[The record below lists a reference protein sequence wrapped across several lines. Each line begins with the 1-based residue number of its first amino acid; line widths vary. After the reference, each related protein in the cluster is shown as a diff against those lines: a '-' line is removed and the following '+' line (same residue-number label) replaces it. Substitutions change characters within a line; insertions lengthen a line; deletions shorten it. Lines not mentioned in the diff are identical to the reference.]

1 MKFTLLLIIIIL
13 TSETNQAQ
21 NHNIRTTPLLT
32 FLYNSKGE
40 IGNICNTEYLKL
52 FTPDIKMENYNF
64 GLIKNENGLFA
75 YVDGTGSVYKATILK
90 NDSITFTR
98 IDSTKFYGNNF
109 NSIKFSYKKKLYS
122 LGGYGFWHKQG
133 QLTYFKEGLEWYIIK
148 LKDEFEWDN
157 YLFNYQL
164 KEDEIYSV
172 IRHKPNQEIDR
183 DEIITPYAVSL
194 NIKNKSLDKLG
205 LISKEIDLNH
215 ITFKIDIPS
224 LKGVLIASESGY
236 LLLNFINNKVYKLIN
251 NSKLNILESQ
261 AGSRIQNAFEY
272 NGKIYFN
279 KYSNEKLFNIKLEL
293 SDFKEES
300 YPLYN
305 KFSKNEFPFTLMF
318 LLLIIIIL
326 IIVIFY
332 KKIKISNKKQA
343 IYNYSIR
350 NVVNSLITSSADF
363 SDFERDLVLKIIEKS
378 KSRKYCTVNEIN
390 ELLGIKNKSM
400 EVQKR
405 VRTEFIN
412 RINYKFNETC
422 NINSTLIQRVR
433 SNDDSRYI
441 NYEITD
447 DNSDIFFKLINNK

>member
-1 MKFTLLLIIIIL
+1 MKLTLILLLNLFINGI
-13 TSETNQAQ
+13 TKGQ
-21 NHNIRTTPLLT
+21 NYTIPATPLLT

-40 IGNICNTEYLKL
+40 IGNISNSEYLKL
-52 FTPDIKMENYNF
+52 FTPDIKMESYNF
-64 GLIKNENGLFA
+64 GLLKNENGLFT
-75 YVDGTGSVYKATILK
+75 YVDGTGRVYKATILK

-109 NSIKFSYKKKLYS
+109 NSIKFSYKKKIYS
-122 LGGYGFWHKQG
+122 LGGYGFWHKHG
-133 QLTYFKEGLEWYIIK
+133 QLTYFKEGLEWFIIK
-148 LKDEFEWDN
+148 LKEEFEWDN

-164 KEDEIYSV
+164 KEGIVYSV
-172 IRHKPNQEIDR
+172 IRHKPNHEIDR
-183 DEIITPYAVSL
+183 DEFITPYAVSL
-194 NIKNKSLDKLG
+194 NIKNNTLDKLG
-205 LISKEIDLNH
+205 LISKEIDVNH
-215 ITFKIDIPS
+215 ITFKINIPS
-224 LKGVLIASESGY
+224 LKGLLIASESGY
-236 LLLNFINNKVYKLIN
+236 LLLNFINNKVYKLTN

-279 KYSNEKLFNIKLEL
+279 KYPNEKLFYIKLEL
-293 SDFKEES
+293 SDFTEES
-300 YPLYN
+300 YPLYI
-305 KFSKNEFPFTLMF
+305 KFGVKQ
-318 LLLIIIIL
+318 
-326 IIVIFY
+326 
-332 KKIKISNKKQA
+332 ISNYLIYILSASIIFILFLFLFNKRNKK
-343 IYNYSIR
+343 SIKDTNSIE
-350 NVVNSLITSSADF
+350 NVVKSLISNSRNF
-363 SDFERDLVLKIIEKS
+363 SDFETNIILKIIEKS